1 MKLIPAAALLL
12 LALTASAALAQTA
25 VDENPYAGLHY
36 HVAAP
41 EGASWRLECGFRP
54 VTVRGVWYNR
64 IDLTGEGA
72 RPGRLPGDNGR
83 CTLWKTGG
91 EGPVGLAIVKDGEA
105 RAAGTNDPDEPARV
119 NVF

>member
-1 MKLIPAAALLL
+1 MKLIPAAIV
-12 LALTASAALAQTA
+12 LALTASAAVAQTA

-54 VTVRGVWYNR
+54 VTVRGMFYNR

-83 CTLWKTGG
+83 CTLSKTGG
-91 EGPVGLAIVKDGEA
+91 AGPVGLAIVKDGEA
-105 RAAGTNDPDEPARV
+105 RAAGTNNPDEPARV
-119 NVF
+119 TVF

>member
-1 MKLIPAAALLL
+1 MKLIPLAALVLLAAA
-12 LALTASAALAQTA
+12 APAAFAQTA

-41 EGASWRLECGFRP
+41 QGAIWRLECGFRP

-83 CTLWKTGG
+83 CALWKTGG
-91 EGPVGLAIVKDGEA
+91 AGPVGLAVVKDGEA
-105 RAAGTNDPDEPARV
+105 TAAGTNDPDEPARV
-119 NVF
+119 TVF